1 MFAPTR
7 NLLPLVLIAVLCG
20 CASGS
25 PGVSPERDLISREE
39 VEAAQVTNA
48 YQLIERLRPLW
59 LRSRG
64 ERSVRLETLILVYQ
78 NQNLLGGIEQ
88 LHAIPIETV
97 HSVRVLTAAEAGRLA
112 GLGSRHVERVIMVT
126 TLPRVP

>member
-7 NLLPLVLIAVLCG
+7 SLVPMAIIAVLCG

-88 LHAIPIETV
+88 LHSIPIETV

-112 GLGSRHVERVIMVT
+112 RLGSRHVERVIMVT